1 MLADSD
7 VVETEGEPDIN
18 RGLEVFRNGGAS
30 MEFIFK
36 AILAGCVVSGASW
49 LAGRSPVL
57 AGFFV
62 ALPIS
67 TAILL
72 PMVYWEHGSPQT
84 VYQLARS
91 IAVAVPLTL
100 FFFIPFFLTRW
111 LEINFWLAY
120 AMAFV
125 FLGAAFIL
133 HQFIMKLIEPNAY

>member
-1 MLADSD
+1 
-7 VVETEGEPDIN
+7 
-18 RGLEVFRNGGAS
+18 

-111 LEINFWLAY
+111 LEMNFWLAY
-120 AMAFV
+120 AMAFA
-125 FLGAAFIL
+125 FLGAAFAL
-133 HQFIMKLIEPNAY
+133 HQLIMKLIEPNAH